1 MDYVI
6 HYSTSDLENVI
17 DLGCGTGAATLTI
30 VDVFESHVNALDLY
44 PGFIKKLQEYAE
56 DSGISSLLTLL
67 VGDMANLPFAEDQF
81 DLIWSEGAIYNIGF
95 ENGLKNWR
103 RYIREEG
110 FVAVTELTWLTDS
123 RPAEIEEYWQA
134 AYPGIDT
141 VANKVAQMQRCGYKV
156 IGTFVLPEECWTTN
170 YYEPQKEVQ
179 ENFLRRYPNNAV
191 AKKIVDDQR
200 HEAELYDK
208 YKDYY
213 GYVFYIGQKKD

>member
-1 MDYVI
+1 M
-6 HYSTSDLENVI
+6 
-17 DLGCGTGAATLTI
+17 TI

-123 RPAEIEEYWQA
+123 RPAEIEEYW
-134 AYPGIDT
+134 
-141 VANKVAQMQRCGYKV
+141 
-156 IGTFVLPEECWTTN
+156 
-170 YYEPQKEVQ
+170 
-179 ENFLRRYPNNAV
+179 
-191 AKKIVDDQR
+191 
-200 HEAELYDK
+200 
-208 YKDYY
+208 
-213 GYVFYIGQKKD
+213 